1 MRLSP
6 GLFLCTSLACLS
18 LAGCSEE
25 RTATPSAVRPVR
37 TIVVEPFK
45 LAVVAEG
52 AGRVRA
58 RYVSQV
64 GFEASG
70 RLISRNVDVGAV
82 VRKGQLLARLDPIDY
97 QNKVRAVEADL
108 AAGIAA
114 VTQTASQEQRYR
126 ILLKKGY
133 ATRADY
139 ENALRALQSAQAQ
152 VQAAEANLRIA
163 QNQLRYTELVAP
175 DDGVVTA
182 TKADPGQ
189 VVAAGQNVIEI
200 SGIAERE
207 AVFDVA
213 AEHAASAAPGMAVKV
228 WLQSQPDLAV
238 IGSIREISPEASN
251 TTGTYEVKVALP
263 SPPAEMRLGAIVVGR
278 AEAQGQEVMSVP
290 SLALLQSGE
299 GPQVW
304 VLGADGKVHR
314 RGIELLNFNEES
326 RRDQP
331 RSLARREGRHCR
343 CQFTGGRRR
352 REARNGGQ
360 LMTRFNLSKWAVSNK
375 SIVVFLMLLCAVAGL
390 GAYERLGRQED
401 PDFSVQT
408 MVVQIAW
415 PGATEIDTLKQ
426 VTDRTREEAR
436 GDPEPRLPQE
446 LHQARTGD
454 RFRLSQGID
463 TKERD

>member
-25 RTATPSAVRPVR
+25 RTATPTAVRPVR
-37 TIVVEPFK
+37 TIVVEPHK

-52 AGRVRA
+52 AGRIHA

-82 VRKGQLLARLDPIDY
+82 VKHGQLLARLDPIDY
-97 QNKVRAVEADL
+97 QNKVRAAEADL
-108 AAGIAA
+108 AAGNAA

-126 ILLKKGY
+126 ILLKKGF
-133 ATRADY
+133 ATRAAY

-189 VVAAGQNVIEI
+189 VVAAGQTVIEI
-200 SGIAERE
+200 SRIAERE

-213 AEHAASAAPGMAVKV
+213 AEHVARAARGMPVKV
-228 WLQSQPDLAV
+228 WLQSQPDIAV
-238 IGSIREISPEASN
+238 IGSIREISPEANS

-263 SPPAEMRLGAIVVGR
+263 SPPPQMRLGAIVVGR

-290 SLALLQSGE
+290 SLALLQSGK

-304 VLGADGKVHR
+304 VVGQDGKVHR
-314 RGIELLNFNEES
+314 RGIELVNFTEKSVVIS
-326 RRDQP
+326 RGLSP
-331 RSLARREGRHCR
+331 GEKVVTAGVNSLAEGD
-343 CQFTGGRRR
+343 
-352 REARNGGQ
+352 
-360 LMTRFNLSKWAVSNK
+360 
-375 SIVVFLMLLCAVAGL
+375 VVKP
-390 GAYERLGRQED
+390 E
-401 PDFSVQT
+401 
-408 MVVQIAW
+408 
-415 PGATEIDTLKQ
+415 TE
-426 VTDRTREEAR
+426 VN
-436 GDPEPRLPQE
+436 
-446 LHQARTGD
+446 
-454 RFRLSQGID
+454 
-463 TKERD
+463 